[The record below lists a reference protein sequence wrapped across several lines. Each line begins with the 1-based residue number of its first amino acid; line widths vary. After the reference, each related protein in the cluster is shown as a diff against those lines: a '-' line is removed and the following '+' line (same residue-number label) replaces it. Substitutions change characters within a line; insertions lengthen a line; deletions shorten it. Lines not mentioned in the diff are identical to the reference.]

1 MSDPLNHCSLQVH
14 YQLHTCALKYL
25 LRETKDELE
34 ESEPSILNVI
44 SQVQQLPLGRV
55 TYPDLWEWVRRLV
68 SEARGI
74 RVTQEESPGE
84 LSSGG
89 LRGSSLT
96 IPVTPPLAPALPI
109 AVHPAKTHVP
119 PPPGLLSSEQLKDLM
134 DTNIES
140 EVNKMDTNEAP
151 EQQPTTASVGNDN
164 GGSLIT
170 RQASVVLQ
178 PEPQRTIEDS
188 LMEAVL
194 KESEQSIHT
203 GSSLSLETLKP
214 ASPPPKPASPP
225 PKPASPPPKPASPP
239 PKPASPLPKPVPCIE
254 HVNSNLLQQ
263 CIYGIAVC
271 AVRCPAHFK
280 SRYRL
285 AAVLAKIGQAKVNS
299 NLRIAIASFP
309 GPTPSFCRL
318 Q

>member
-214 ASPPPKPASPP
+214 ASPPPKP
-225 PKPASPPPKPASPP
+225 
-239 PKPASPLPKPVPCIE
+239 VPCIE

-285 AAVLAKIGQAKVNS
+285 AAVLAKIGQAKVES
-299 NLRIAIASFP
+299 NLRIAIASE
-309 GPTPSFCRL
+309 
-318 Q
+318 